1 MPNKIVSLWRSKF
14 FKMALLIL
22 LFVAAALIIMAML
35 LGQQAGQFVIRAQSG
50 DISKSIAVTTELNNK
65 ETYQPSL
72 TVDGMEEMND
82 YSPEYFLQADYQ
94 TLRTLSSKPGKTNY
108 DNNSLYIY
116 TFYIINTSKSGGVG
130 VNVTLNYSN
139 VTKHLDEIV
148 RILTYYETY
157 NVSDPQVY
165 QKPDSL
171 ERAQHISDEL
181 HKDDAEKPVITS
193 IDYPRYILTPNP
205 FVDSANTS
213 QGTVFNNQQINIG
226 YGDGMDYVKYTIMF
240 WLEGDDPDSTFWG
253 TELFSGTIKFDMT
266 IAVSM

>member
-22 LFVAAALIIMAML
+22 LFIAAALIIMAML

-50 DISKSIAVTTELNNK
+50 DISKSIAVTEELNNK
-65 ETYQPSL
+65 DSYQPSL
-72 TVDGMEEMND
+72 TVEGMDQMND

-94 TLRTLSSKPGKTNY
+94 TLRKLSSTPGLQNH

-116 TFYIINTSKSGGVG
+116 TFYIVNTSTSGGVG
-130 VNVTLNYSN
+130 VNVTLKYSN

-148 RILTYYETY
+148 RVLTYYETY

-171 ERAQHISDEL
+171 ERAQQISDEL
-181 HKDDAEKPVITS
+181 HKDDTEKPVITS

-205 FVDSANTS
+205 FADVANDS

-226 YGDGMDYVKYTIMF
+226 YGDGMNYVKYSVMF
-240 WLEGDDPDSTFWG
+240 WLEGDDPDSTYWG

>member
-1 MPNKIVSLWRSKF
+1 MPKKIVSLWKSKF

-22 LFVAAALIIMAML
+22 LFIAAALIIMAMM

-50 DISKSIAVTTELNNK
+50 DISKSIAVTTELDNK
-65 ETYQPSL
+65 ESYQPSL
-72 TVDGMEEMND
+72 TVEGMDEMND

-94 TLRTLSSKPGKTNY
+94 TLRKLCSTPGLTNH

-116 TFYIINTSKSGGVG
+116 TFYIINTSVSGGVG
-130 VNVTLNYSN
+130 VNVTLKYSN
-139 VTKHLDEIV
+139 VTRYLDEIV
-148 RILTYYETY
+148 RVLTYYETY

-171 ERAQHISDEL
+171 ERAQKVSDEL
-181 HKDDAEKPVITS
+181 HKNDAVKPVITS

-205 FVDSANTS
+205 FVDSANNS

-226 YGDGMDYVKYTIMF
+226 YGDGMDYVKYSVMF
-240 WLEGDDPDSTFWG
+240 WLEGDDPDSTYFG
-253 TELFSGTIKFDMT
+253 NELFSGTIKFDMT
-266 IAVSM
+266 ITVSM

>member
-1 MPNKIVSLWRSKF
+1 
-14 FKMALLIL
+14 MALLIL
-22 LFVAAALIIMAML
+22 LFVAAALIIMAMM

-50 DISKSIAVTTELNNK
+50 DISKSIAVTTELDNK
-65 ETYQPSL
+65 ESYQPSL
-72 TVDGMEEMND
+72 TVEGMDEMND

-94 TLRTLSSKPGKTNY
+94 TLRKLCSTPGLTNH

-116 TFYIINTSKSGGVG
+116 TFYIINTSVSGGVG
-130 VNVTLNYSN
+130 VNVTLKYSN
-139 VTKHLDEIV
+139 VTRYLDEIV
-148 RILTYYETY
+148 RVLTYYETY

-171 ERAQHISDEL
+171 ERAQKVSDEL
-181 HKDDAEKPVITS
+181 HKNDAVKPVITS

-205 FVDSANTS
+205 FVDSANNS

-240 WLEGDDPDSTFWG
+240 WRVMILIPHI
-253 TELFSGTIKFDMT
+253 LVMNYLVVRLNLI
-266 IAVSM
+266 

>member
-1 MPNKIVSLWRSKF
+1 MPKKLVSLWKSNF

-22 LFVAAALIIMAML
+22 LFVAAALIIMAMM

-50 DISKSIAVTTELNNK
+50 DISKSIAVTTELDNK
-65 ETYQPSL
+65 ESYQPSL
-72 TVDGMEEMND
+72 TVEGMDEMND

-94 TLRTLSSKPGKTNY
+94 TLRKLCSTPGLTNH

-116 TFYIINTSKSGGVG
+116 TFYIINTSVSGGVG
-130 VNVTLNYSN
+130 VNVTLKYSN
-139 VTKHLDEIV
+139 VTRYLDEIV
-148 RILTYYETY
+148 RVLTYYETY

-171 ERAQHISDEL
+171 ERAQKVSDEL

-205 FVDSANTS
+205 FVDSANNS

-240 WLEGDDPDSTFWG
+240 WLEGDDPDSSFFG
-253 TELFSGTIKFDMT
+253 NQLFSGTIKFDMT

>member
-1 MPNKIVSLWRSKF
+1 MPKKLVSLWKSNF

-22 LFVAAALIIMAML
+22 LFVAAALIIMAMM

-50 DISKSIAVTTELNNK
+50 DISKSIAVTTELDNK
-65 ETYQPSL
+65 ESYQPSL
-72 TVDGMEEMND
+72 TVEGMDEMND

-94 TLRTLSSKPGKTNY
+94 TLRKLCSTPGLTNH

-116 TFYIINTSKSGGVG
+116 TFYIINTSVSGGVG
-130 VNVTLNYSN
+130 VNVTLKYSN
-139 VTKHLDEIV
+139 VTRYLDEIV
-148 RILTYYETY
+148 RVLTYYETY

-171 ERAQHISDEL
+171 ERAQKVSDEL
-181 HKDDAEKPVITS
+181 HKNDAVKPVITS

-205 FVDSANTS
+205 FTDSANNS
-213 QGTVFNNQQINIG
+213 QGTVFNYQQINIG
-226 YGDGMDYVKYTIMF
+226 YGDGMDYVKYSVMF
-240 WLEGDDPDSTFWG
+240 WLEGDDPDSTYFG
-253 TELFSGTIKFDMT
+253 NELFSGTIKFDMT

>member
-1 MPNKIVSLWRSKF
+1 MPKKLVSLWKSNF

-22 LFVAAALIIMAML
+22 LFVAAALIIMAMM

-50 DISKSIAVTTELNNK
+50 DISKSIAVTTELDNK
-65 ETYQPSL
+65 ESYQPSL
-72 TVDGMEEMND
+72 TVEGMDEMND

-94 TLRTLSSKPGKTNY
+94 TLRKLCSTPGLTNH

-116 TFYIINTSKSGGVG
+116 TFYIINTSVSGGVG
-130 VNVTLNYSN
+130 VNVTLKYSN
-139 VTKHLDEIV
+139 VTRYLDEIV
-148 RILTYYETY
+148 RVLTYYETY

-171 ERAQHISDEL
+171 ERAQKVSDEL
-181 HKDDAEKPVITS
+181 HKNDAVKPVITS

-205 FVDSANTS
+205 FVDSANNS

-240 WLEGDDPDSTFWG
+240 WLEGDDPDSTYFG
-253 TELFSGTIKFDMT
+253 NELFSGTIKFDMT